1 MPRQFSRTRRVEE
14 QLRRD
19 LAELIR
25 HEIKEPDLG
34 MISITEIKVTR
45 DLAHAQIYTTIL
57 QDDADTIEYS
67 MQTLRNYAG
76 KLRSMLGKRMRIRR
90 VPELIFIYD
99 NLIQRGTALNQVI
112 EKAVDGDRKKADEYH
127 TELGDS
133 EEEDPGFRS

>member
-34 MISITEIKVTR
+34 IISITEIKVSR

-76 KLRSMLGKRMRIRR
+76 KLRSILGKRMRIRR

-112 EKAVDGDRKKADEYH
+112 EKAVHGDRKKADEYH

-133 EEEDPGFRS
+133 EEDDE

>member
-1 MPRQFSRTRRVEE
+1 
-14 QLRRD
+14 
-19 LAELIR
+19 
-25 HEIKEPDLG
+25 
-34 MISITEIKVTR
+34 MISITEIKVSR

-76 KLRSMLGKRMRIRR
+76 KLRSILGKRMRIRR

-133 EEEDPGFRS
+133 EEDDE

>member
-1 MPRQFSRTRRVEE
+1 MPREFSRTRRVEE

-34 MISITEIKVTR
+34 MISITEIKVSP

-57 QDDADTIEYS
+57 QDDADIIKYS
-67 MQTLRNYAG
+67 MQTLQDYAG
-76 KLRSMLGKRMRIRR
+76 RLRSLLGKRMRIRR
-90 VPELIFIYD
+90 VPELVFIYD
-99 NLIQRGTALNQVI
+99 DLIQRGTALSQVI
-112 EKAVDGDRKKADEYH
+112 EEAVDVDRKKADQYH

-133 EEEDPGFRS
+133 EEHDG

>member
-34 MISITEIKVTR
+34 MISITEIKVSR

-67 MQTLRNYAG
+67 MQTLHNYAG

-133 EEEDPGFRS
+133 EEDDE

>member
-45 DLAHAQIYTTIL
+45 DLAHAKIYTTIL

-127 TELGDS
+127 TERGDS
-133 EEEDPGFRS
+133 EEDNG

>member
-1 MPRQFSRTRRVEE
+1 MPREFSRTRRVEE

-34 MISITEIKVTR
+34 MISITEIKVST
-45 DLAHAQIYTTIL
+45 DLAHAQVYTTIL
-57 QDDADTIEYS
+57 QDDADIIEYS
-67 MQTLRNYAG
+67 MQTLQNYAG
-76 KLRSMLGKRMRIRR
+76 RLRSLLGKRMHIRR
-90 VPELIFIYD
+90 VPKLVFIYD

-112 EKAVDGDRKKADEYH
+112 DEAVDGDRKKADQYH

-133 EEEDPGFRS
+133 EEDDG